1 MSSLEQ
7 IRHSLAHLLAAAVGE
22 LYPETKN
29 TIGPAVDNGFYYDF
43 EFPSGVVISEKEF
56 PKIEKT
62 MKKIL
67 PTWKDFEK
75 ISVSAAE
82 AKKHFADNPYKL
94 ELIAEIEKL
103 GGEITLYKSGKFMDL
118 CRGGHAD
125 VKDIGADAWKL
136 ERVAGAYWRGEEK
149 NKMLTRIYGLAFG
162 TKDEL
167 DTYMIQ
173 MEEAKKRDHK
183 KIGRELGLFVFSEL
197 VGSGL
202 PLWTPRGTLVRDILD
217 AYVWELREAK
227 GYMRVTV
234 PHITKKDLYEKSGHW
249 AKFKDE
255 LFKIET
261 REGHTFAMKPM
272 NCPHHTQ
279 IYDAEPRSYRDM
291 PQRYAETTMVYRD
304 EQSGELSGLSRVRSI
319 TQDDAHVFC
328 RENQIEEE
336 MFAVWDIIDKFYGT
350 FGFGLK
356 VRLSLHDPEHFEKY
370 IGSRE
375 TWERAEKTIKA
386 IMEKRGTAD
395 VIDGLGEAAMYGPK
409 IDFMATDS
417 IGRTQQVA
425 TIQLDF
431 NMPERFELKCVNEK
445 GEKEQIVMIHCAIM
459 GSIERFIATLLE
471 HTAGNLPLWLSPVQ
485 VKIAPVRE
493 SNYEKV
499 REVGEI
505 LKTAGL
511 RVDADVSDMGFGKKV
526 REAKDFKIPYTIIIG
541 DKDMEKGVVTLES
554 RDHGKIGEM
563 KIKKV
568 LEMLVEENKLKK

>member
-1 MSSLEQ
+1 MSNLEQ
-7 IRHSLAHLLAAAVGE
+7 IRHSFAHLLAAAIRE
-22 LYPETKN
+22 IYPGTKN

-43 EFPSGVVISEKEF
+43 EFPEGKAPSEKDFKE
-56 PKIEKT
+56 IEKKMGKVLT
-62 MKKIL
+62 S
-67 PTWKDFEK
+67 WKGFEK
-75 ISVSAAE
+75 VSVSIDE
-82 AKKHFADNPYKL
+82 AKKQFADNLYKL
-94 ELIAEIEKL
+94 ELIDEIVSK
-103 GGEITLYKSGKFMDL
+103 GEEVTLYKSGDFIDL
-118 CRGGHAD
+118 CRGGHSDVAD
-125 VKDIGADAWKL
+125 MKPDAFKL
-136 ERVAGAYWRGEEK
+136 ERVAGAYWRGDEK
-149 NKMLTRIYGLAFG
+149 NKMLTRIYGLAF
-162 TKDEL
+162 TSKSEL
-167 DTYMIQ
+167 DAYVIQ
-173 MEEAKKRDHK
+173 IEEAKKRDHK

-202 PLWTPRGTLVRDILD
+202 PLWTPKGTLIRDLLD
-217 AYVWELREAK
+217 AYVWELRKAR
-227 GYMRVTV
+227 GYMRVAI

-261 REGHTFAMKPM
+261 REGHIFAMKPM

-279 IYDAEPRSYRDM
+279 IYDSELRSYRDM
-291 PQRYAETTMVYRD
+291 PVRYAETTMVYRD

-328 RENQIEEE
+328 RENQIEQE
-336 MFAVWDIIDKFYGT
+336 MLAAWDIIDSFYST
-350 FGFGLK
+350 FGFKLR
-356 VRLSLHDPEHFEKY
+356 VRLSRHDPEHFEKY

-375 TWERAEKTIKA
+375 TWQRAETQIKA
-386 IMEKRGTAD
+386 ITEKRGAKD
-395 VIDGLGEAAMYGPK
+395 VIDGLGEAALYGPK

-417 IGRTQQVA
+417 IGRTLQVA

-459 GSIERFIATLLE
+459 GSIERFVATLIE
-471 HTAGNLPLWLSPVQ
+471 HTSGNFPLWLSPVQ

-505 LKTAGL
+505 LENTGL
-511 RVDADVSDMGFGKKV
+511 RVDADISDTGFGKKV
-526 REAKDFKIPYTIIIG
+526 REAKDQKIPYTIIIG

-554 RDHGKIGEM
+554 RDKGKIGEM
-563 KIKKV
+563 KIEDAVK
-568 LEMLVEENKLKK
+568 MLVEENKTKN

>member
-94 ELIAEIEKL
+94 ELIAEIEKQ
-103 GGEITLYKSGKFMDL
+103 GGEITLYKSGKFVDL